1 MAAVLLVAIA
11 VASWVTW
18 WQLPGL
24 SSRERGPR
32 HCRAIVRWKGQ
43 EVVVAA
49 ARRDAGV
56 RL

>member
-1 MAAVLLVAIA
+1 MLLVAIA

-32 HCRAIVRWKGQ
+32 HCRTIVRWKGQ